1 MGTLM
6 SDSSL
11 RETVTVGEGRASGG
25 HAWHDGIWHGRVS
38 LARRRSLLHPLFPF
52 SSLLFSP
59 IHLCRFFP
67 VTVIWMWIE
76 QLSTLAYLNV
86 CIRFF
91 IVSLSCTLAPHP
103 LPAFITF
110 NSAAAL
116 ACSSMGAIEKGQS
129 NLRAELDFG
138 VAKASLSLIG
148 HEKDGGVLQGTKGK
162 GSARE

>member
-1 MGTLM
+1 MDM
-6 SDSSL
+6 
-11 RETVTVGEGRASGG
+11 
-25 HAWHDGIWHGRVS
+25 HGMMAYGMVECPSRV
-38 LARRRSLLHPLFPF
+38 ADRCYIPF
-52 SSLLFSP
+52 SPSLVSSPLLF
-59 IHLCRFFP
+59 ICAEFFP

-129 NLRAELDFG
+129 NLRAELNLG

-162 GSARE
+162 GSA